1 MSEAARFL
9 AIKGIPVI
17 GGLSKGGVEGYAH
30 TACLKSGGYT
40 LAILGHGLDTCY
52 PKEHRGLMDAIE
64 TKGAVISQ
72 FPPGTAPHPANFLK
86 RNHLMVVWTQKKRY
100 WLKPVKKKRGT

>member
-1 MSEAARFL
+1 MYPPVCKQVVSEAARFL

-17 GGLSKGGVEGYAH
+17 GGLSKGVEGYAH

-72 FPPGTAPHPANFLK
+72 FPPGTAPHPPQIF
-86 RNHLMVVWTQKKRY
+86 
-100 WLKPVKKKRGT
+100 